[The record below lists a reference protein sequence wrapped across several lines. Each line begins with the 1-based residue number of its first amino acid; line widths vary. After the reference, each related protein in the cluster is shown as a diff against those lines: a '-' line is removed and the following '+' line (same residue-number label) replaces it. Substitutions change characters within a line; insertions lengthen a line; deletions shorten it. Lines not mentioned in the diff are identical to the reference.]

1 MLGDPSTHTGRT
13 PYSRSHTGGTQQQSR
28 ELIERRAK
36 ISDLAEIQVQSYEL
50 VLLYSCR
57 DSPIRDIWLVLLKN
71 AGYREVEEEAQ
82 WWDIA
87 ATAEDADHRRPD
99 IVCKHPASSQRFV
112 LDVVCWWGAS
122 AGHGARGGAKMATKR
137 ERWKRRRYRRAMWAK
152 LELGMTADEAVAW
165 AESAAE
171 DPRATA
177 AAMDAAVEA
186 AGHTFVPLGFEANG
200 SWGQQSL
207 DFFGDVVEQAG
218 FNSSAELYHWCA
230 MVFGAHWRQ
239 RIGVALARGQA
250 ALVSSA
256 VDKGRCHSK
265 EIRGRRGASAEFST
279 TDCRPCA
286 PLE

>member
-186 AGHTFVPLGFEANG
+186 AGHTFVALGFEANG
-200 SWGQQSL
+200 SWG
-207 DFFGDVVEQAG
+207 
-218 FNSSAELYHWCA
+218 
-230 MVFGAHWRQ
+230 
-239 RIGVALARGQA
+239 
-250 ALVSSA
+250 
-256 VDKGRCHSK
+256 
-265 EIRGRRGASAEFST
+265 
-279 TDCRPCA
+279 
-286 PLE
+286 